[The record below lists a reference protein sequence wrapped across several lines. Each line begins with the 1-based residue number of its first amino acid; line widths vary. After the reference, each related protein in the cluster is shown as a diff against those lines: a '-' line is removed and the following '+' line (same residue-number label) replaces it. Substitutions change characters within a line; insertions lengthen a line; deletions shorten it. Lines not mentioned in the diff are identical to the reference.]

1 MKFFTL
7 LHRGAVF
14 LVSLPVH
21 AYRKWISPLKPP
33 SCRFTPTCSRYALDA
48 LREWGIVCGLALT
61 FWRVLRC
68 NPFSEGGEDPV
79 PKCPWRK
86 R

>member
-7 LHRGAVF
+7 LHRGALF
-14 LVSLPVH
+14 LISLPVH

-48 LREWGIVCGLALT
+48 LAEWGIVCGLALT

-68 NPFSEGGEDPV
+68 NPFSAGGEDPV